1 MPKPSL
7 TGLDHLVLTVQNID
21 ASVGFYTR
29 ALGMTDNP
37 FIVADGS
44 TRRALK
50 FGPHK
55 INLHPADG
63 PYRPHAMTPLPGTA
77 DLCLLTQS
85 PLTEWVVH
93 LDREGIE
100 IEQGPVPRT
109 GARGKITSLYLR
121 DPDQNLIEISTYD

>member
-7 TGLDHLVLTVQNID
+7 TGLDHLVLTVQNIEATVD
-21 ASVGFYTR
+21 FYTR
-29 ALGMTDNP
+29 VLGMTDAP
-37 FIVADGS
+37 FTVADGS
-44 TRRALK
+44 TRRALE

-63 PYRPHAMTPLPGTA
+63 PYPPHAKTPLPGTA

-85 PLTEWVVH
+85 PLVDWATH
-93 LDREGIE
+93 LHSLNIE
-100 IEQGPVPRT
+100 ITQGPVPRT
-109 GARGKITSLYLR
+109 GARGAITSLYLR

>member
-7 TGLDHLVLTVQNID
+7 TGLDHLVLTVQNIE
-21 ASVGFYTR
+21 ASVDFYTR
-29 ALGMTDNP
+29 VLGMTDAP
-37 FIVADGS
+37 FTVADGS
-44 TRRALK
+44 TRRALE

-63 PYRPHAMTPLPGTA
+63 PYRPHAKTPLPGTA

-85 PLTEWVVH
+85 PLADWGTH
-93 LDREGIE
+93 LDREGVE

-109 GARGKITSLYLR
+109 GAHGKITSLYLR